1 MKRRIENNKN
11 IQTMEQKDI
20 DIYEILKDE
29 EYGTELYTPIC
40 GNVWHSGMANDKDS
54 AKAIWTEDGA
64 GREHF
69 FDKNGKIYKEGEIL
83 LFPSKQMRDW
93 SKFFKKGDVLVH
105 RNGDVHVIFEGFKDN
120 RYTRFKGKHY
130 LWKECFEDYNKEVS
144 EMITFTFRKASD
156 DEAKTYINTI
166 EKFLGG
172 KLNRETLEIEK
183 TQPKFKDGD
192 IVSLEIRYIDSEDV
206 IVETYIVHGD
216 YNNGENL
223 NFYAGYRDN
232 ITDKVIY
239 NSFERP
245 DETSV
250 RKELLRYATEEEKKQ
265 LFSALEKEGKAW
277 NSEKK
282 QVVGLKPA
290 FEIGKLY
297 VFNEEDEDGEL
308 TIIGEL
314 IAKNESEDT
323 LTFGNQYEIENEKFV
338 TDQAFHLRISVNKE
352 LREATENEV
361 ELFNKHYDIWKNGK
375 EQPAFKT
382 FDKVLVRCGKGF
394 KWLPAFFVRDRGE
407 DFASRYNVLP
417 LHSGK
422 AADFTQC
429 IPYEGHENFAFTD
442 YDFVDLPF

>member
-1 MKRRIENNKN
+1 MKVRIANNKN

-20 DIYEILKDE
+20 DIYEILKDV
-29 EYGTELYTPIC
+29 EYGTELYTSKC
-40 GNVWHSGMANDKDS
+40 GRVWFSGMANDKDS
-54 AKAIWTEDGA
+54 AKAIWTEDEA

-69 FDKNGKIYKEGEIL
+69 FDKNGKIDKEGEPL
-83 LFPSKQMRDW
+83 LFPSKEMRDW

-105 RNGDVHVIFEGFKDN
+105 RDDDIHVIFEGFKDN
-120 RYTRFKGKHY
+120 RYTMFKSKHY
-130 LWKECFEDYNKEVS
+130 LWKECFEDYSKEQS
-144 EMITFTFRKASD
+144 EMVTFTFRKVSD

-183 TQPKFKDGD
+183 PVKFE
-192 IVSLEIRYIDSEDV
+192 V
-206 IVETYIVHGD
+206 
-216 YNNGENL
+216 
-223 NFYAGYRDN
+223 
-232 ITDKVIY
+232 
-239 NSFERP
+239 
-245 DETSV
+245 
-250 RKELLRYATEEEKKQ
+250 
-265 LFSALEKEGKAW
+265 
-277 NSEKK
+277 
-282 QVVGLKPA
+282 
-290 FEIGKLY
+290 GKLY
-297 VFNEEDEDGEL
+297 VFNEDDEDGEL

-338 TDQAFHLRISVNKE
+338 TDQTFDLRISVNKE

-382 FDKVLVRCGKGF
+382 FDKVLVRCGKKF

-407 DFASRYNVLP
+407 SFTNRYNVLP
-417 LHSGK
+417 IHSGK
-422 AADFTQC
+422 PADFTSC
-429 IPYEGHENFAFTD
+429 IPYEGNEHIAFTD

>member
-1 MKRRIENNKN
+1 MKVRIANNKN

-29 EYGTELYTPIC
+29 EYGTELYTPKC
-40 GNVWHSGMANDKDS
+40 GRVWHSGMANDKDS
-54 AKAIWTEDGA
+54 AKAIWTEDEA

-83 LFPSKQMRDW
+83 LFPSKEMRDW
-93 SKFFKKGDVLVH
+93 SKFFKKGDVLVSKD
-105 RNGDVHVIFEGFKDN
+105 REVHIIFEKFEDDAFTKF
-120 RYTRFKGKHY
+120 RGKHY
-130 LWKECFEDYNKEVS
+130 LWKECYNEEVFQMETSVFE
-144 EMITFTFRKASD
+144 KASD
-156 DEAKTYINTI
+156 DDAQTYINTI
-166 EKFLGG
+166 EKFLVG

-183 TQPKFKDGD
+183 PQPEFKDGD
-192 IVSLEIRYIDSEDV
+192 IVVAEEDN
-206 IVETYIVHGD
+206 Y
-216 YNNGENL
+216 Y
-223 NFYAGYRDN
+223 
-232 ITDKVIY
+232 DKVIFIAAIKDDIVSKALINVRYEDYEVHY
-239 NSFERP
+239 NEYRFGRNRS
-245 DETSV
+245 
-250 RKELLRYATEEEKKQ
+250 LRLATEEEKQQ
-265 LFSALEKEGKAW
+265 LFSALAKEGKAW
-277 NSEKK
+277 DADKK
-282 QVVGLKPA
+282 MIVNLKPA

-297 VFNEEDEDGEL
+297 VFNEDDEDGEL
-308 TIIGEL
+308 TIIGKL
-314 IAKNESEDT
+314 IGKNESEDT

-338 TDQAFHLRISVNKE
+338 TDQTFDLRISVNKE

-429 IPYEGHENFAFTD
+429 IPYEGHKNFAFTD

>member
-1 MKRRIENNKN
+1 MKQDE
-11 IQTMEQKDI
+11 I

-29 EYGTELYTPIC
+29 EYGTELYTPKC
-40 GNVWHSGMANDKDS
+40 GRVWHSGMANNKDS
-54 AKAIWTEDGA
+54 AKAIWTEDEA
-64 GREHF
+64 GRKHF
-69 FDKNGKIYKEGEIL
+69 FDKNGKIYKEGEVL
-83 LFPSKQMRDW
+83 LFPSKEMRDW

-130 LWKECFEDYNKEVS
+130 LWKECFEDYSKEQP

-156 DEAKTYINTI
+156 DEAQTYINTI

-183 TQPKFKDGD
+183 
-192 IVSLEIRYIDSEDV
+192 
-206 IVETYIVHGD
+206 
-216 YNNGENL
+216 
-223 NFYAGYRDN
+223 
-232 ITDKVIY
+232 
-239 NSFERP
+239 
-245 DETSV
+245 
-250 RKELLRYATEEEKKQ
+250 
-265 LFSALEKEGKAW
+265 
-277 NSEKK
+277 
-282 QVVGLKPA
+282 PA
-290 FEIGKLY
+290 KLTFEIGKLY
-297 VFNEEDEDGEL
+297 VFREEDEDGEL
-308 TIIGEL
+308 TIIGKL
-314 IAKNESEDT
+314 IEKNESEDT

-338 TDQAFHLRISVNKE
+338 TDQTFDLRISVSKE

-422 AADFTQC
+422 TADFTQC